1 MSDEEAQTIVD
12 QALKTGSIEQRNTVA
27 VVVGIA
33 GSGKTWLISRLFR
46 EKPPDRYTS
55 TGVAKKSLRG
65 LMHHIATR
73 KSWERLSPEEILKMF
88 APLIQAGL
96 SEADIAS
103 LAKNFTEEEEPQPTQ
118 VSSGNELF
126 PPKPATPEPEPS
138 DTSSS
143 SPLQKSYASEI
154 MINLVQTVEGS
165 KKAVLIELLHMI
177 DTGGQPEFME
187 IMPSLIHNSNLTL
200 LVLNLET
207 RIGVALAGNLAMY
220 LCHCTPCKSRCTP
233 C

>member
-1 MSDEEAQTIVD
+1 MTVSDEEVIMSDEEAQTIVD

-118 VSSGNELF
+118 VSSGNELYF
-126 PPKPATPEPEPS
+126 PPS
-138 DTSSS
+138 
-143 SPLQKSYASEI
+143 LLLLNQ
-154 MINLVQTVEGS
+154 NLV
-165 KKAVLIELLHMI
+165 ILLHPPLYRRAM
-177 DTGGQPEFME
+177 
-187 IMPSLIHNSNLTL
+187 
-200 LVLNLET
+200 LVKL
-207 RIGVALAGNLAMY
+207 
-220 LCHCTPCKSRCTP
+220 
-233 C
+233 